1 MAKHGGV
8 TQLVEYPVHTRS
20 VTCSSQVAATRPVG
34 QAVKTP
40 PFHGGN
46 MGSIPVRVTKKK
58 PPQKGWFL
66 FGDPGNRKGGFAC
79 GKAKKCPVDTF
90 LARGRFHLLRIRPE
104 WVGAEA
110 NLRAQE
116 ELYDIDFDGTP
127 MHGTLEIRKEGSKIK
142 MAIKWQDQS
151 SSMELYD
158 GESYQRYQ
166 SGQLVLERSHGGID
180 LTPFST
186 IDKLK
191 EYALL
196 TGVLLKF
203 REEGD
208 MIIVSTR
215 GDKVG
220 IIARFSKSEG
230 RLLGAECSGLYN
242 GQQVTVLTVNQIDF
256 DVLPTE

>member
-1 MAKHGGV
+1 MKTNNNLDNFSDNRVVDILSPRFAPSTNLEFKVTAPTPRRRPLWQAIRIGAVATVVAVAVVIGISGV
-8 TQLVEYPVHTRS
+8 QTSTARDVVERAMTQLLESDNYLVQFTAN
-20 VTCSSQVAATRPVG
+20 VTENSNSR
-34 QAVKTP
+34 
-40 PFHGGN
+40 
-46 MGSIPVRVTKKK
+46 
-58 PPQKGWFL
+58 
-66 FGDPGNRKGGFAC
+66 
-79 GKAKKCPVDTF
+79 
-90 LARGRFHLLRIRPE
+90 
-104 WVGAEA
+104 
-110 NLRAQE
+110 

-127 MHGTLEIRKEGSKIK
+127 MQGTVEIRKEESNVI
-142 MAIKWQDQS
+142 MAIKWQDEART
-151 SSMELYD
+151 MELYN

-166 SGQLVLERSHGGID
+166 NGQLVLERPHGGID

-186 IDKLK
+186 IDKLN

-196 TGVLLKF
+196 TGILLKF

>member
-1 MAKHGGV
+1 MKTNNNLDNFSDNRVVNLLTPRFAPTTSLEFKAPAPRRRFIWQFARVGGIAAV
-8 TQLVEYPVHTRS
+8 VAIALFVGIKGVQTSTAREVVERAMTQLLESDNCLVRFTAN
-20 VTCSSQVAATRPVG
+20 VTENKSS
-34 QAVKTP
+34 
-40 PFHGGN
+40 
-46 MGSIPVRVTKKK
+46 
-58 PPQKGWFL
+58 
-66 FGDPGNRKGGFAC
+66 
-79 GKAKKCPVDTF
+79 
-90 LARGRFHLLRIRPE
+90 
-104 WVGAEA
+104 
-110 NLRAQE
+110 QE

-166 SGQLVLERSHGGID
+166 SGQLVLERPHGGID

-186 IDKLK
+186 IDKLN

>member
-1 MAKHGGV
+1 MKTNNLDNYSDDRVVDILSPRFAPSTNLEFKVTAPAPRRRFIWQFARVGGIAAV
-8 TQLVEYPVHTRS
+8 VAIALFVGIKGVQTSTAQEVVERAMTQLLESDNCLVRFTAN
-20 VTCSSQVAATRPVG
+20 VTANKSS
-34 QAVKTP
+34 
-40 PFHGGN
+40 
-46 MGSIPVRVTKKK
+46 
-58 PPQKGWFL
+58 
-66 FGDPGNRKGGFAC
+66 
-79 GKAKKCPVDTF
+79 
-90 LARGRFHLLRIRPE
+90 
-104 WVGAEA
+104 
-110 NLRAQE
+110 QE

-127 MHGTLEIRKEGSKIK
+127 MQGTVEIRKEDSKIK

-166 SGQLVLERSHGGID
+166 NGQLVLERPHGGID
-180 LTPFST
+180 LTAFAT
-186 IDKLK
+186 IDKLN

-196 TGVLLKF
+196 TGILLKF

-230 RLLGAECSGLYN
+230 RLLGVECSGLYN
-242 GQQVTVLTVNQIDF
+242 GQQVTVLTVNQIDS

>member
-1 MAKHGGV
+1 MKTNNLDNYSDNRVVDILSPRFAPSTNLEFKVTAPVPRRRFIWQFARVGGIAAV
-8 TQLVEYPVHTRS
+8 VAIALFVGIKGVQTSTAQEVVERAMTQLLESDNCLVRFTAN
-20 VTCSSQVAATRPVG
+20 VTANKSS
-34 QAVKTP
+34 
-40 PFHGGN
+40 
-46 MGSIPVRVTKKK
+46 
-58 PPQKGWFL
+58 
-66 FGDPGNRKGGFAC
+66 
-79 GKAKKCPVDTF
+79 
-90 LARGRFHLLRIRPE
+90 
-104 WVGAEA
+104 
-110 NLRAQE
+110 QE

-127 MHGTLEIRKEGSKIK
+127 MQGTVEIRKEDSKIK

-166 SGQLVLERSHGGID
+166 NGQLVLERPHGGID

-186 IDKLK
+186 IDKLN

-196 TGVLLKF
+196 TGILLKF